1 MNDSERLRILEML
14 EQGKITAAEAA
25 DLLSALGERSGVS
38 GPTPRPR
45 PRSRWGP
52 EEHAVGRARW
62 FRVRVTDTKTGRTR
76 ANITVPIGMVGVG
89 LGFAG
94 KFKHAGSNR
103 MDDLV
108 EAVRSGRR
116 GTVFDV
122 SSDDGGQRVEIII
135 E

>member
-25 DLLSALGERSGVS
+25 DLLSALGERPRESGR
-38 GPTPRPR
+38 PPRP
-45 PRSRWGP
+45 RWGP
-52 EEHAVGRARW
+52 EEHPAGRARW
-62 FRVRVTDTKTGRTR
+62 FRVRVTDTHTGRTR

-94 KFKHAGSNR
+94 KFKHVGGNR